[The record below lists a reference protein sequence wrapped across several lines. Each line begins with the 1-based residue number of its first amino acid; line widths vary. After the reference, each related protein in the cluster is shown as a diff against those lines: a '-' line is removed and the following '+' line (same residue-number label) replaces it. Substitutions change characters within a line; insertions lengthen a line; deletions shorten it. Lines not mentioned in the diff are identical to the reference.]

1 MYFIIMKKLLL
12 PMFLL
17 MICILGLSVYHESEI
32 RQKQKIDR
40 LVNEA
45 HSSLQKIEVDA
56 QSKNI
61 LIKKDQ

>member
-1 MYFIIMKKLLL
+1 MKKFLILV
-12 PMFLL
+12 FLL
-17 MICILGLSVYHESEI
+17 MVGILGLSVYHESEI